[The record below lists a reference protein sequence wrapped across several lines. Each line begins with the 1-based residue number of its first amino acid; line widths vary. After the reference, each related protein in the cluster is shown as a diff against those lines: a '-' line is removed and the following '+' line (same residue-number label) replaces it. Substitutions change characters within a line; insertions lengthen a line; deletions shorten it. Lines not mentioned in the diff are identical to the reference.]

1 MLAGTHTTAIPVP
14 LVASDPLLYPLSFA
28 QRRLWFLDK
37 LEPGKAVYNVSEALR
52 LRGPLDRNA
61 LARSLN
67 EIIRRHDTLR
77 TTFGELDGNPVQV
90 VAASV
95 RVDIP
100 LQVLRHSAQEQPER
114 AAARWINARANQP
127 FDLKK
132 GPLIR
137 ASLLQMAPDEH
148 IFLIGMHHII
158 SEGGWSMSVLL
169 RELNALYDADLLEL
183 PARLP
188 ELPIQYGDYS
198 VWQRDWL
205 QGEVRDQLLDYWKG
219 HLKGAPAVLNLPSD
233 RPRPSQQTYSGS
245 KESHFFP
252 APLKNGLSDFSKA
265 EGVTLFM
272 TLLTA
277 FTIVLSRYS
286 QQEDLV
292 VGVPMAGRGSPET
305 HDLIGFF
312 ANTLP
317 LRADLSGDPTFREM
331 IQRVKQVSLGAYDH
345 EDLPFEMTVEA
356 LKPERSLAYTPIFQV
371 MFAYQ
376 NAPREELKLAGLEVS
391 AFEIETCSAMFDL
404 TLFLWERPE
413 GLLASLEFST
423 DLFDRATVQGLLR
436 HMEVLLAGAM
446 ASPETPISR
455 LPLLDQSER
464 KRIVIDWNSTEAE
477 YRPDV
482 PLQQLIEAQV
492 RNSPEAVA
500 VTCGR
505 QTLTYRELNVRANQL
520 AAHLRSFG
528 AGPDK
533 LVGVCL
539 ERSTDLV
546 VALLAIV
553 KTGGAYV
560 PLDPNY
566 PDDRLN
572 LIAQDSGI
580 DVLVAAPEIQTRLPD
595 FQGRIVAL
603 DWDVLRGYESC
614 DRTIEVTGDHLAY
627 VLYTSGSTGKPKG
640 VAIPRRAL
648 LNLLCSMREQLQFS
662 AKDVLLGVT
671 TISFDIAGLEIWMP
685 LVTGARLVLAE
696 GETVM
701 DGRRLQSELEL
712 QGVTLLQAT
721 PATWKL
727 LLESGWQGK
736 RDLKA
741 ACGGEAMPQDLAR
754 RLFPLVERLWNLYG
768 PTETTI
774 WSTAYR
780 VSKPD
785 GPILIGRP
793 IANTQ
798 IYILDQN
805 MAPVPVGVSGE
816 LYIGGDGLARG
827 YLHQEELTAQRFVPN
842 PFRPGTSIYK
852 TGDVAR
858 YGQDG
863 NIECLGRNDHQIK
876 LRGFRIE
883 PEEIRAALTKHP
895 SISDAVAVLD
905 SSAGEG
911 RIVAYIVAPG
921 GQRPGI
927 PELRDCVRRSLPEYM
942 LPAVFVFLDALPL
955 TPNGKVDRRA
965 LPPPDAVTAKV
976 EFAEPRNGMESRLKA
991 IWEQVLG
998 VGPIGV
1004 NDDFFD
1010 LGGHSF
1016 TAAQLFRDI
1025 NFCFN
1030 LDLPLATLFR
1040 APTVRRL
1047 AQIISESESSQMS
1060 APVVEIQPQGSQP
1073 PIYCVGALDGEI
1085 IVFRRLAQEF
1095 GLDQPLWGL
1104 QPFRLPGPPST
1115 VEQLAAA
1122 YIDELEKKGTYRPF
1136 CLLGYSFGGLVAVEM
1151 ARQLQRKGVAPPIV
1165 ALIDTG
1171 YPAGC
1176 RAIEPWD
1183 QRIHRFR
1190 NVWDHAT
1197 KGGGWPY
1204 LQERVK
1210 HGFARMAHRASS
1222 RVGVPLV
1229 GNPSDISKMQ
1239 LLAAES
1245 YRIKSY
1251 KGRVHLFRAES
1262 QREFLTGGASLG
1274 WSGVLS
1280 GLAIEHV
1287 PGDHGSMNTGMN
1299 LKILARKLSE
1309 CLRHPFNPPTGVDRA
1324 E

>member
-1 MLAGTHTTAIPVP
+1 
-14 LVASDPLLYPLSFA
+14 
-28 QRRLWFLDK
+28 
-37 LEPGKAVYNVSEALR
+37 
-52 LRGPLDRNA
+52 
-61 LARSLN
+61 
-67 EIIRRHDTLR
+67 
-77 TTFGELDGNPVQV
+77 
-90 VAASV
+90 
-95 RVDIP
+95 
-100 LQVLRHSAQEQPER
+100 
-114 AAARWINARANQP
+114 
-127 FDLKK
+127 
-132 GPLIR
+132 
-137 ASLLQMAPDEH
+137 
-148 IFLIGMHHII
+148 
-158 SEGGWSMSVLL
+158 
-169 RELNALYDADLLEL
+169 
-183 PARLP
+183 
-188 ELPIQYGDYS
+188 
-198 VWQRDWL
+198 
-205 QGEVRDQLLDYWKG
+205 
-219 HLKGAPAVLNLPSD
+219 
-233 RPRPSQQTYSGS
+233 
-245 KESHFFP
+245 
-252 APLKNGLSDFSKA
+252 
-265 EGVTLFM
+265 
-272 TLLTA
+272 
-277 FTIVLSRYS
+277 
-286 QQEDLV
+286 
-292 VGVPMAGRGSPET
+292 
-305 HDLIGFF
+305 
-312 ANTLP
+312 
-317 LRADLSGDPTFREM
+317 
-331 IQRVKQVSLGAYDH
+331 
-345 EDLPFEMTVEA
+345 
-356 LKPERSLAYTPIFQV
+356 
-371 MFAYQ
+371 
-376 NAPREELKLAGLEVS
+376 
-391 AFEIETCSAMFDL
+391 
-404 TLFLWERPE
+404 
-413 GLLASLEFST
+413 
-423 DLFDRATVQGLLR
+423 
-436 HMEVLLAGAM
+436 
-446 ASPETPISR
+446 
-455 LPLLDQSER
+455 
-464 KRIVIDWNSTEAE
+464 
-477 YRPDV
+477 
-482 PLQQLIEAQV
+482 
-492 RNSPEAVA
+492 
-500 VTCGR
+500 
-505 QTLTYRELNVRANQL
+505 
-520 AAHLRSFG
+520 
-528 AGPDK
+528 
-533 LVGVCL
+533 
-539 ERSTDLV
+539 
-546 VALLAIV
+546 
-553 KTGGAYV
+553 
-560 PLDPNY
+560 
-566 PDDRLN
+566 
-572 LIAQDSGI
+572 
-580 DVLVAAPEIQTRLPD
+580 
-595 FQGRIVAL
+595 
-603 DWDVLRGYESC
+603 
-614 DRTIEVTGDHLAY
+614 
-627 VLYTSGSTGKPKG
+627 
-640 VAIPRRAL
+640 
-648 LNLLCSMREQLQFS
+648 
-662 AKDVLLGVT
+662 
-671 TISFDIAGLEIWMP
+671 
-685 LVTGARLVLAE
+685 
-696 GETVM
+696 
-701 DGRRLQSELEL
+701 
-712 QGVTLLQAT
+712 
-721 PATWKL
+721 
-727 LLESGWQGK
+727 
-736 RDLKA
+736 
-741 ACGGEAMPQDLAR
+741 
-754 RLFPLVERLWNLYG
+754 LVERLWNLYG